1 MSAHTLA
8 KCPFCGSAAYT
19 QRRDVNGRM
28 PAPPETYPSTWF
40 ACCENDV
47 TCGAEVGRFHSEEE
61 AIAAWERRVPQG
73 LLRIQALAFDLLKQA
88 EELRTGE
95 HVPSDKWDAMKSLV
109 NEKRRVATLL
119 NDIIE
124 EAAQ

>member
-47 TCGAEVGRFHSEEE
+47 TCGAEVGRFHSEAE
-61 AIAAWERRVPQG
+61 AIAAWSRRPKAAPNALARV
-73 LLRIQALAFDLLKQA
+73 QALAFDLLKEA
-88 EELRTGE
+88 ELDYG
-95 HVPSDKWDAMKSLV
+95 AMRD
-109 NEKRRVATLL
+109 EKRRIATLL

>member
-19 QRRDVNGRM
+19 QRRDINGRM

-40 ACCENDV
+40 ACCENDE

-61 AIAAWERRVPQG
+61 AVSAWERRMAKATHEVLDFVG
-73 LLRIQALAFDLLKQA
+73 DILGKADVSATIRDIESRRLMAFLNR
-88 EELRTGE
+88 EGE
-95 HVPSDKWDAMKSLV
+95 A
-109 NEKRRVATLL
+109 
-119 NDIIE
+119 
-124 EAAQ
+124 